1 MTGSVKE
8 DQEPRANTGREDSR
22 AMTIKFLRARLLSE
36 RSVSKTAM
44 QRAEELSKRVMEL
57 EEQLKFM
64 SIQRNKA
71 EKAMADVLAILENHG
86 ISDMPEGFD
95 SNSDQ
100 DGTLH
105 DFRTDQLMLRETSTK
120 NEARK
125 NEMGDYYS
133 SEIESSPSTGESLT
147 WKTTKD
153 SQYSLQ
159 KKKQV
164 DSISRRTSFALNG
177 SSARR
182 TVKSCR
188 RIRRKETRAV
198 EEFQNDGPVK
208 ASFSI
213 DVSNSFDGETD
224 ALWDSNNLD
233 SGEKPVDNL
242 MLESESGSQKFNGRY
257 ITVHERDKDM
267 ESALQHQAQLIGQ
280 YEKEEKAQREWE
292 EKFRESNSCE
302 RFLVS
307 HNNLKPAGILSSN
320 QTSHCSSCEKTKIQ
334 DMKHNYSFSE
344 QSFLSKLSCMLFDS
358 GDPGN
363 CSDVTEERNDIKLP
377 EVADAT
383 GMLCPNNQETVG
395 ICFSEDH
402 APKCLPS
409 LTDAKKKIL
418 QDSSKSPESE
428 VSILVSNEKSTPLFI
443 SPSSTSSLNLT
454 IARQETSTS
463 LGSVLEA
470 LQQAKSSLQEKL
482 SSLSLVDGGTSNTHD
497 TFKVPTGFHA
507 LLRLPNEDQYKAT
520 TIANHPDIGVPSI
533 FSSFPHEV
541 SGGKFFNRP
550 YVDPR
555 MALSNEVF
563 STAPSSTF
571 TETSYRVP
579 PQRSLSQPRPGI
591 VPPSYNQTNHIGPY
605 TNIVLPSVRNSYPF
619 LPDFTPTMRTSSS
632 SETLLPPVTHL
643 RSYNELYRSYT
654 NR

>member
-1 MTGSVKE
+1 MTGSVNE
-8 DQEPRANTGREDSR
+8 DQEPRENTGREDSR
-22 AMTIKFLRARLLSE
+22 EMTIKFLRARLLSE

-71 EKAMADVLAILENHG
+71 EKAMTDVLAILENHG

-133 SEIESSPSTGESLT
+133 SEIESSPSTGKSLT

-153 SQYSLQ
+153 SQYSLE

-188 RIRRKETRAV
+188 RIRRRETRAV

-242 MLESESGSQKFNGRY
+242 MLESESGSQKTNDRY

-302 RFLVS
+302 
-307 HNNLKPAGILSSN
+307 H
-320 QTSHCSSCEKTKIQ
+320 
-334 DMKHNYSFSE
+334 
-344 QSFLSKLSCMLFDS
+344 DS

-363 CSDVTEERNDIKLP
+363 RSDVTEERNDIKLP
-377 EVADAT
+377 EVADAA
-383 GMLCPNNQETVG
+383 GMLCPNNQETLG
-395 ICFSEDH
+395 IRFSEDH

-409 LTDAKKKIL
+409 LTDAKKEIL
-418 QDSSKSPESE
+418 QDSSKSAELE

-454 IARQETSTS
+454 VVRQETSTN

-507 LLRLPNEDQYKAT
+507 LLRLPNEDQYKAN

-541 SGGKFFNRP
+541 SGGKFFTRP
-550 YVDPR
+550 CVDPR

-563 STAPSSTF
+563 STAPSSTS

-605 TNIVLPSVRNSYPF
+605 TNMVLPSVRNSYPF
-619 LPDFTPTMRTSSS
+619 LPDFTLRLPLKEGTMRTSSS
-632 SETLLPPVTHL
+632 SETGLPPVTHL

>member
-320 QTSHCSSCEKTKIQ
+320 QTSHCSSCEKTK
-334 DMKHNYSFSE
+334 
-344 QSFLSKLSCMLFDS
+344 DS

>member
-302 RFLVS
+302 R
-307 HNNLKPAGILSSN
+307 
-320 QTSHCSSCEKTKIQ
+320 
-334 DMKHNYSFSE
+334 
-344 QSFLSKLSCMLFDS
+344 DS